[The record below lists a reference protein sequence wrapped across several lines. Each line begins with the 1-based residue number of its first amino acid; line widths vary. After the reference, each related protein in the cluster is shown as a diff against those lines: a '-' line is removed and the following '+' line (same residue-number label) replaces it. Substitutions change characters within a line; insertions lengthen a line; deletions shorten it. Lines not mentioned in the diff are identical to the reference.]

1 MLVIKFTNMSE
12 EDIDEFHPCIGKV
25 QYTVTCTS
33 ECKYEVLIITNKN
46 IGEFFSFLIKEAY
59 YIVDT
64 ESWGFLI
71 NKTGIPVA
79 TDEFKEEILTYIM
92 INSNFN

>member
-1 MLVIKFTNMSE
+1 MLVIKFVNMSE
-12 EDIDEFHPCIGKV
+12 EDIDEFRPCMEKV
-25 QYTVTCTS
+25 QYTVTYTS
-33 ECKYEVLIITNKN
+33 EGKYEVLIITNKN
-46 IGEFFSFLIKEAY
+46 IGEFFSFIIKEAY
-59 YIVDT
+59 YVVDT

-92 INSNFN
+92 MNSNFN

>member
-1 MLVIKFTNMSE
+1 MLCIKFTNMSE
-12 EDIDEFHPCIGKV
+12 EELDQLHSFIGKV
-25 QYTVTCTS
+25 CHTVTYTT
-33 ECKYEVLIITNKN
+33 EGKYEVFMTTNKN
-46 IGEFFSFLIKEAY
+46 IGEFFSFLIQGAY
-59 YIVDT
+59 YVVDT

-92 INSNFN
+92 MNSNFN

>member
-1 MLVIKFTNMSE
+1 MLVIKFVNMSE
-12 EDIDEFHPCIGKV
+12 EDIDEFRPCMEKV

-33 ECKYEVLIITNKN
+33 EGKYEVLIITNKN
-46 IGEFFSFLIKEAY
+46 IGEFFSYIIEEAY
-59 YIVDT
+59 YVVDT
-64 ESWGFLI
+64 ESWGFLF

-92 INSNFN
+92 MNSNFN